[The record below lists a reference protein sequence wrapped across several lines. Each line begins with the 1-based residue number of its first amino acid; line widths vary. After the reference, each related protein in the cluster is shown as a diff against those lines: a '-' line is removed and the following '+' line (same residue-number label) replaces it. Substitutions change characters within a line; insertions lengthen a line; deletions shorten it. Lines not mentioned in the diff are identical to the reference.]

1 MGVRNPAGVGVGLR
15 ACHYRDFLQQ
25 RPKVDW
31 LEVHTENYLQPG
43 GRDRHVL
50 FELRQDYPF
59 SLHGVGLGLG
69 SAQGFDL
76 HHLQRIA
83 KLVHELQPA
92 LVSEHLCWSATESRN
107 LNDLL
112 PLPLSTQALALIC
125 QRVQQVQDCLQRPI
139 LLENV
144 STYVRYRDDAMGE
157 IEFLSEVARRTGC
170 GILLDVNNLYVNQ
183 CNQHES
189 ARAAIELVPAEMVGE
204 IHLAGHLVTPGAVVD
219 HHGDVVAAPVW
230 ELYRQSLQRLGA
242 VPTLIEWDTDIPA
255 LEVLLAQADM
265 ARGMMREF
273 AREAPPDSGSANRAD
288 SANSA
293 QAVQAVSLAP
303 PVAGLADIQCDFA
316 DALFARHAPE
326 LFRGDPAQNQERF
339 ARYRGNL
346 VATWEKTLSAAFP
359 VLQQLVGDEFFA
371 ALCRAFGHAHPS
383 DNGDL
388 NLFGAQFAHF
398 LASFPHVAQYP
409 YFPDMARL
417 EWAVHE
423 AYYAADGRS
432 VTPQELLVLAPD
444 VLDQTRFRLH
454 PSCALIDSPW
464 ALAPLWFAHQESPET
479 GFPAQLDVASHVL
492 VCRPA
497 WKPQVVELSAAQFA
511 LLAALADGQTFGAAL
526 DAALQKDEE
535 FDVIGTLQQC
545 LTLALLQA
553 E

>member
-43 GRDRHVL
+43 GLDRHVL

-69 SAQGFDL
+69 SAQGFDV

-83 KLVHELQPA
+83 RLVQQLQPV
-92 LVSEHLCWSATESRN
+92 LVSEHLCWAASGSRN

-112 PLPLSTQALALIC
+112 PLPLSAQALELIC
-125 QRVQQVQDCLQRPI
+125 QRVLQVQDCLQRPI

-144 STYVRYRDDAMGE
+144 STYVRYRDDAMDE

-183 CNQHES
+183 CNQQES
-189 ARAAIELVPAEMVGE
+189 ALAAIEQVSAEFVAE

-230 ELYRQSLQRLGA
+230 DLYRQSLRRLGA

-265 ARGMMREF
+265 ARSMMREF
-273 AREAPPDSGSANRAD
+273 AREAGPDAGNAGS
-288 SANSA
+288 
-293 QAVQAVSLAP
+293 VQVVRPVPLTP
-303 PVAGLADIQCDFA
+303 PVAGLSGIQCDFA
-316 DALFARHAPE
+316 DALFAQHAPDV
-326 LFRGDPAQNQERF
+326 FRGELAQNEARF

-346 VATWEKTLSAAFP
+346 VATWEKTLTAAFP

-388 NLFGAQFAHF
+388 NVFGAQFAQF
-398 LASFPHVAQYP
+398 LADFPHVAQYP

-432 VTPQELLVLAPD
+432 VAPQDLLAMAPD

-454 PSCALIDSPW
+454 PACALIDSPW
-464 ALAPLWFAHQESPET
+464 ALAPLWFAHQDQSET

-497 WKPQVVELSAAQFA
+497 WKPQVIELSAAQFT
-511 LLAALADGQTFGAAL
+511 LLATLADGQTFGGAL

-535 FDVIGTLQQC
+535 FDVIGALQQC
-545 LTLALLQA
+545 LALALLQA